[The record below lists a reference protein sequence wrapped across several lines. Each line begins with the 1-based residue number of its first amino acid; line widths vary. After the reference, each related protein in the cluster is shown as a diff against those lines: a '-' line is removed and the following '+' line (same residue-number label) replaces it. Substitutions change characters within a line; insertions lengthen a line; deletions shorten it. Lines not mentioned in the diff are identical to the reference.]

1 MCFSSSVPLLGTHSL
16 LSLPFA
22 RKFPMLPWGRD
33 GAFKFPLIFSSVSK
47 LGSRP
52 PPHPDPIFFLL
63 LLLLLFLL
71 QWSAKICIWEGLT
84 YFFF

>member
-16 LSLPFA
+16 LSFPFA

-47 LGSRP
+47 LGSLP
-52 PPHPDPIFFLL
+52 PPPRPH
-63 LLLLLFLL
+63 
-71 QWSAKICIWEGLT
+71 
-84 YFFF
+84 FFFVVVVAVIFATMEC